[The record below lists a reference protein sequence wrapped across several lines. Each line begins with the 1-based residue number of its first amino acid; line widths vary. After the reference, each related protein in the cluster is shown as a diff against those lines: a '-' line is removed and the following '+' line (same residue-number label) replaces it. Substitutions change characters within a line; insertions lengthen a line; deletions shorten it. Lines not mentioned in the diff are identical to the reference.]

1 MTPGRGVLWNMDGVL
16 VDTGEFHYQSWA
28 EVMPDFGVPF
38 SRQFFQ
44 DTFGMNNA
52 GILSILLGDKL
63 TPKLLAEIGDRKEEA
78 FRKAIQGRVRPLP
91 GVLDWLERL
100 KAAGSA
106 RVSPRPCQSP
116 GGR

>member
-1 MTPGRGVLWNMDGVL
+1 MTLGRGVPWDMDGVL
-16 VDTGEFHYQSWA
+16 MDTGEFHYQSWA

-63 TPKLLAEIGDRKEEA
+63 TPKMLAEIGDRKEEA
-78 FRKAIQGRVRPLP
+78 FARPF
-91 GVLDWLERL
+91 R
-100 KAAGSA
+100 AASDHCLACLTGLSKYLSWDVYYHRGSGA
-106 RVSPRPCQSP
+106 
-116 GGR
+116 